1 MKKKARRD
9 NMSKFKA
16 ALLQTHVYDN
26 KEKNIDIAVKLIEK
40 VSKEG
45 ADIAV
50 LPEMFCCPYD
60 NEWFKKF
67 SEKEGGTSYA
77 AMSDAAKENGIYI
90 VAGTM
95 PELENDK
102 VYNTAYVFDKSG
114 KQIAK
119 HRKVHLFDIDVKG
132 GQYFKESDTF
142 TPGNDV
148 TVFDT
153 EFCKIGLAI
162 CYDIRFPELS
172 RLMAAEGAEVIIY
185 PGAFNMTTGPAH
197 WELSFRAR
205 ALDNQVY
212 AIGVAPARDM
222 EATYHSFGNSIVTSP
237 WGNVVNKLDEEK
249 GYIIQ
254 EIDLDFVKKVRTE
267 LPLLKH
273 VRTDIYSLN
282 KILQK

>member
-1 MKKKARRD
+1 
-9 NMSKFKA
+9 MSKFKV
-16 ALLQTHVYDN
+16 ALLQTLVCDN
-26 KEKNIDIAVKLIEK
+26 KQKNIDNAVKLIEK

-60 NEWFKKF
+60 NAWFRKF
-67 SEKEGGTSYA
+67 SEEEAGPAYK
-77 AMSDAAKENGIYI
+77 AMSDAAKANGIYI
-90 VAGTM
+90 VAGTI

-114 KQIAK
+114 KQITK
-119 HRKVHLFDIDVKG
+119 HRKMHLFDIDVKG

-142 TPGNDV
+142 TPGSNV
-148 TVFDT
+148 TVFET

-172 RLMAAEGAEVIIY
+172 RLMAVEGAEVIIY

-222 EATYHSFGNSIVTSP
+222 KSSYHSFGNSIVTSP
-237 WGNVVNKLDEEK
+237 WGNVVNKMDEKE

-254 EIDLDFVKKVRTE
+254 EIDLDYVKKVRTE
-267 LPLLKH
+267 LPLLQHIRK
-273 VRTDIYSLN
+273 DIYTLN
-282 KILQK
+282 KLNI

>member
-1 MKKKARRD
+1 
-9 NMSKFKA
+9 MSKFKV
-16 ALLQTHVYDN
+16 ALLQTLVYDN
-26 KEKNIDIAVKLIEK
+26 KQKNIDNAVKLIEK

-50 LPEMFCCPYD
+50 MPEMFCCPYD
-60 NEWFKKF
+60 NAWFRKF
-67 SEKEGGTSYA
+67 SEEEAGPAYK
-77 AMSDAAKENGIYI
+77 AMSDAAKANGIYI
-90 VAGTM
+90 VAGTI

-114 KQIAK
+114 KQITK
-119 HRKVHLFDIDVKG
+119 HRKMHLFDIDVKG

-142 TPGNDV
+142 TPGSNV
-148 TVFDT
+148 TVFET

-172 RLMAAEGAEVIIY
+172 RLMAVEGAEVIIY

-222 EATYHSFGNSIVTSP
+222 ESSYHSFGNSIVTSP
-237 WGNVVNKLDEEK
+237 WGNVVKRMDEKE

-254 EIDLDFVKKVRTE
+254 EIDLDYVKKVRTE
-267 LPLLKH
+267 LPLLQHIRK
-273 VRTDIYSLN
+273 DIYTLN
-282 KILQK
+282 KLII